1 MDTDQLVEL
10 IPHYIAMLVVVFG
23 VIAVIQAVA
32 GGLGFWIE
40 LVIVIVI
47 VFSYRAAVLWLGVG
61 PSRWER

>member
-32 GGLGFWIE
+32 GGLSFWIE